1 MVRLLAIAG
10 MTVRAA
16 LRLRLFWAL
25 AALLAAVCFLL
36 PPTLRDDGTAAGR
49 VTIVLTYLLQGSRAV
64 LCLATVWLAAD
75 SLGNELHRKHIHLLA
90 TKPVGRWRIWAG
102 KWLGLMVLNTAL
114 LVMVGAAAL
123 VQMEGIGRRFPG
135 REVAPPAH
143 QVWRADVPAVADLPG
158 PERREALAAWQSVA
172 PGETRRWRFG
182 RLVVRPDAPVELRFR
197 FRAAGQLPEGGA
209 AGEWTI
215 TDEQGPRRERWRY
228 RPDVV
233 ERVEWRFA
241 EQPGEVTVAFLNRS
255 DQTLVFPVADR
266 PAFWCRVGGFP
277 GNLARTLVVQ
287 WLELGF
293 LAALGLAVGAG
304 LSFPVAAFVL
314 VAYLVVAAH
323 VPLVAGLLGQGVH
336 LAGHDHGAVLGPLTR
351 LTVALGVWLTD
362 PLHRYGGTGDLVRG
376 INLDARRLL
385 STFWELGLLRTG
397 AVALVGLLI
406 WQRRELAGDSQ

>member
-10 MTVRAA
+10 MTIRAA
-16 LRLRLFWAL
+16 LRMRLFWIL

-75 SLGNELHRKHIHLLA
+75 SLGNELHRRHIHLLA

-102 KWLGLMVLNTAL
+102 KWLGLMALNTAL

-123 VQMEGIGRRFPG
+123 VQIEAIGRRFPG

-143 QVWRADVPAVADLPG
+143 RVWRAEVPDFAELPE

-172 PGETRRWRFG
+172 PGETQTWRFG
-182 RLVVRPDAPVELRFR
+182 LMVRPDAPVELRSR
-197 FRAAGQLPEGGA
+197 FRSAGPLPEGGA

-215 TDEQGPRRERWRY
+215 TDENGQRRERGLY
-228 RPDVV
+228 RPDAV
-233 ERVEWRFA
+233 ERLEWRFA
-241 EQPGEVTVAFLNRS
+241 EQPGEVTATFLNRS

-266 PAFWCRVGGFP
+266 PAFWCRVGGFR
-277 GNLARTLVVQ
+277 GNLARALVVQ

-293 LAALGLAVGAG
+293 LGALGLAVGAG

-323 VPLVAGLLGQGVH
+323 VPLVAGLLGQGVR
-336 LAGHDHGAVLGPLTR
+336 LAGHDRGAGLGPVTR

-362 PLHRYGGTGDLVRG
+362 PLHRYGGTGELVRG
-376 INLDARRLL
+376 IHLDARRLL
-385 STFWELGLLRTG
+385 AALWELGLLRTG
-397 AVALVGLLI
+397 AVTLVGLLI
-406 WQRRELAGDSQ
+406 WQRRELAGESQ